1 MDWSLAQIRR
11 TRGVY
16 DQSCFQFRLTGG
28 FFGLVL
34 IAVVLM
40 LVGAILGIVLFA
52 AKSKPKGARFDK

>member
-1 MDWSLAQIRR
+1 M
-11 TRGVY
+11 Y